1 MLHEKSAGS
10 KIKIIITSINL
21 PYKQQTSF
29 CLFPRKY
36 SKLATLQEEGG
47 IRSTSSVM
55 IVVQQQQIIVD
66 SHLVEHTQFTRSF
79 PW

>member
-1 MLHEKSAGS
+1 MICLDSMCMKIAKLVSMPFLNVVSKSFLQ
-10 KIKIIITSINL
+10 NM
-21 PYKQQTSF
+21 
-29 CLFPRKY
+29 Y
-36 SKLATLQEEGG
+36 SKLATLHEEGG

-55 IVVQQQQIIVD
+55 TVVQQQQIIVD